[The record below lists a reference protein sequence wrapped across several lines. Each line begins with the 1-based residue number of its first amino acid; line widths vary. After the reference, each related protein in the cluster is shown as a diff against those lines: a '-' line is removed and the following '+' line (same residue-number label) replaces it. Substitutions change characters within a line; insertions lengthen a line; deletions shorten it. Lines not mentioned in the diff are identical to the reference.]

1 MKKRTRR
8 CMDDKAKEKKE
19 KDDKAKEKKEMNNQ
33 VKIWTIVQ
41 KEEGL
46 SF

>member
-1 MKKRTRR
+1 
-8 CMDDKAKEKKE
+8 MDDKAKEKKE

-46 SF
+46 SFWQA

>member
-1 MKKRTRR
+1 
-8 CMDDKAKEKKE
+8 MDDKAKEKKE